1 MNEFLAR
8 LLQQVKTVWEGL
20 TRNQRIV
27 IISAVAVVGIALA
40 GLIIW
45 STREEY
51 VVLYSRIDT
60 EEAGRITAKLNE
72 WKQPFRLEGNTIFVP
87 IKDKD
92 TIRLNLASEKLA
104 PTGGV
109 VDFSIFDKLNLTTTD
124 FERHVNFLRA
134 LQGELTRTIKSID
147 HIDDARIMI
156 VMPKKDLYVEE
167 EELATASIKLEL
179 TPYSTLDAGQVKGI
193 VYLVASAVEGL
204 SPENVTIVDQ
214 KGNILSDILGED
226 ATPAKQAGD
235 QLDRQREEGNRLAR
249 KIKQTL
255 GRVLG
260 PDKVDVIVK
269 WEMNFDRLET
279 KAKNYTKTQ
288 TGIGESEVLK
298 ISDEIEKEQFKGLG
312 QKPEGPPGVESNI
325 PTYEGITEAK
335 GPLEYKRDEQR
346 TNYVPNEEETLKIRA
361 PATTKIAVAV
371 FVDGIYERDKDGER
385 VLDKETGLPI
395 YKPRTEEEMTKYES
409 LVRAAIGNE
418 KEEKEEGRMY
428 VVKVENVQFDRT
440 QEWAWENKLKA
451 QAARQQMM
459 LYSLVGTIL
468 VVLVLF
474 LVVKY
479 GRRYLAERKRLKEEE
494 ARRREL
500 EEAERA
506 RLAAEEEEVEAQL
519 AGLTPEE
526 RAISELQKACAGLAQ
541 DRPEL
546 VANLLRT
553 WIAEEAE

>member
-109 VDFSIFDKLNLTTTD
+109 VDFSIFDQVKLTTTD

-147 HIDDARIMI
+147 QIDDARIMI

-179 TPYSTLDAGQVKGI
+179 SPYSTLDAGQVKGI

-226 ATPAKQAGD
+226 AAPAKQAGD

-335 GPLEYKRDEQR
+335 GPLEYNRDEQR
-346 TNYVPNEEETLKIRA
+346 TNYVPNEEEILKIRA

-418 KEEKEEGRMY
+418 KEEKEDGRMY

-506 RLAAEEEEVEAQL
+506 RLEAEEEEAEAQF

-546 VANLLRT
+546 VASLLRT
-553 WIAEEAE
+553 WIAEAAE

>member
-8 LLQQVKTVWEGL
+8 LLQQFKTVWEGL

-109 VDFSIFDKLNLTTTD
+109 VDFSIFDKVNLTTTD

-147 HIDDARIMI
+147 QIDDARIMI

-179 TPYSTLDAGQVKGI
+179 SPYSTLDAGQVKGI

-385 VLDKETGLPI
+385 IPDKETGLPI

-409 LVRAAIGNE
+409 LVRAAVGNE

-500 EEAERA
+500 EEAERT
-506 RLAAEEEEVEAQL
+506 RLAAEEEEAEAQL